1 MQRLGLTE
9 FIVGTGVVRA
19 IALGQAHQFRQFGD
33 KLFAAVELPK
43 VEIRAGRGR
52 EGHLAHVR
60 GRSVD
65 VGDLPRRDIHAVDG
79 VRIAGAEDV
88 FHVQPCVLRRAHVI
102 ADQRQLQHH
111 NLPNGRVVF
120 DQQKVCH
127 AALPPFTLDSILEIA
142 QKRYGSRFP
151 SSLSY
156 HIFFLLRV
164 TKL

>member
-1 MQRLGLTE
+1 MRPRLPG
-9 FIVGTGVVRA
+9 A
-19 IALGQAHQFRQFGD
+19 
-33 KLFAAVELPK
+33 
-43 VEIRAGRGR
+43 
-52 EGHLAHVR
+52 
-60 GRSVD
+60 
-65 VGDLPRRDIHAVDG
+65 
-79 VRIAGAEDV
+79 AEDV
-88 FHVQPCVLRRAHVI
+88 FHARQQFFRFKRLEHIVLRAHAQPAHAVRNRRLRRQKQYGNGPLHHCFGQRKAVLAGQHDIQNRQIRRFFFHHATRLPCVLRRAHVI

-142 QKRYGSRFP
+142 RKRYGSRFP